1 VLVPSQRIVALFRAL
16 TGGTPADPRRKA
28 DWVGRIVVALAVAV
42 CMLFTATLRDSA
54 PVELVAFGVAVQPGR
69 TGDGS
74 IEARVTDTEGHPL
87 EGAVVRAF
95 VVDADGQVFFAGE
108 GRSGPDGQVPA
119 FEALPRGEAWLVA
132 YARARAR
139 ASTRVLVGGVR
150 RSVTLA
156 MREGRALAARVVDD
170 AGDPVEG
177 ATVRVQTTDPLP
189 HVIVTGK
196 DGAATFE
203 RLGAPPWSVMASAD
217 GYDPISRSGVYP
229 TEAPLELRLDKLGGF
244 EVTVVDDQGTP
255 EPFAEVLI
263 SGPGIWPARTTMTDG
278 AGVVL
283 ISGLFAGVYDLKARL
298 GDRISRTDF
307 SVPLPRGKVIERTLT
322 LEEGRYV
329 TVHVTDG
336 PAPKEGVLAPPV
348 EGADV
353 VLVEEGLSAFPVEA
367 KSGKDGVALLGP
379 ITEGVATVSARADG
393 FVPRIVGAD
402 AISDGEVTVPL
413 LRGGTILGDVR
424 DDRGFP
430 VDGATIEVFG
440 TDLDGMPIH
449 ESTDRSS
456 FRDDLFDFALS
467 GPVPLIPRGELGFM
481 PGPIPPIPRASDVF
495 GTGAPSAGDPW
506 VTGADGT
513 FRAGPIAPGRVQLLV
528 RHPEYTETLSDIV
541 PLASGGEAEVHIV
554 LQRGGRLEGRV
565 LEEDRLPVAG
575 ARIELA
581 AIEGTFESVTYT
593 ADDGTFA
600 VASVPKQLLVT
611 VMRPETPTEI
621 AERLVVDV
629 PPGERAEIE
638 IVLPKAREPSMFR
651 VVDDRGYPLSRVE
664 VRVTSLD
671 VATSFA
677 RTFFTDDDGQA
688 EVPGVVGLPLRV
700 VLERPG
706 QAPLAETVDAAA
718 KEQQFVMQR
727 SRTLKGS
734 VTARDGRDRIEGAD
748 VSLYTDQGARHVTTE
763 EYGDFVVEDLAEGRI
778 RIVVRHEGHA
788 PAEKV
793 LWFSGDERR
802 PIEIEPIDLVP
813 AGSVDGTVVGPDESP
828 VAGARVGHGGVPTYL
843 PVGMLPAGLV
853 QTDANGR
860 FTLGGLPEGKVRLE
874 AYSPELGRGS
884 VDDVEIR
891 ADRTTDRVVIQ
902 IPEQDY
908 DPKKLRGA
916 GSIALTLAEKS
927 GAVLVL
933 DVPEGGEAEVAGVE
947 PGDALVSV
955 GGVAVGSIERARE
968 ALSGPLA
975 QDVVVELSRE
985 LPKGGTSRLR
995 LRLRRE
1001 VVRR

>member
-1 VLVPSQRIVALFRAL
+1 MLVPSQRVVALFRAL
-16 TGGTPADPRRKA
+16 VGGPPGAPSGPTSWLDR
-28 DWVGRIVVALAVAV
+28 VIVVIAVAAS
-42 CMLFTATLRDSA
+42 MLFVATLRDDA
-54 PVELVAFGVAVQPGR
+54 PRALESFPAEAQLGR

-74 IEARVTDTEGHPL
+74 VEARVTDAGGHPL
-87 EGAVVRAF
+87 AGAVVRAF
-95 VVDADGQVFFAGE
+95 VVDAEGQVFFAGE
-108 GRSGPDGQVPA
+108 GRSGPDGLVPV

-132 YARARAR
+132 YAREHAR

-156 MREGRALAARVVDD
+156 MRDGHALSARVVDD
-170 AGDPVEG
+170 AGAPVDG
-177 ATVRVQTTDPLP
+177 ASVQVQTTDPLP

-196 DGAATFE
+196 DGVAVFE
-203 RLGAPPWSVMASAD
+203 RLGPPPWSVSATAE
-217 GYDPISRSGVYP
+217 GYDPISRTGVYP
-229 TEAPLELRLDKLGGF
+229 AEAPLELRLDKLGGF
-244 EVTVVDDQGTP
+244 EVTVVDAQGVP

-263 SGPGIWPARTTMTDG
+263 SGPGIWPARTTITDG
-278 AGVVL
+278 AGEVL
-283 ISGLFAGVYDLKARL
+283 ITGLFAGVYDLKARL
-298 GDRISRTDF
+298 GDRISRTDL

-336 PAPKEGVLAPPV
+336 PAPKEGVEAPPV
-348 EGADV
+348 KGADV

-367 KSGKDGVALLGP
+367 QSNEDGVAILGP

-402 AISDGEVTVPL
+402 AVTDDTVTIPL
-413 LRGGTILGDVR
+413 LRGGAILGDVR
-424 DDRGFP
+424 DERGFP
-430 VDGATIEVFG
+430 VAGATIEVFG

-456 FRDDLFDFALS
+456 FRDDLFDFALA
-467 GPVPLIPRGELGFM
+467 GPVPLVPRGELGFM

-495 GTGAPSAGDPW
+495 GSSAGRGGDPW
-506 VTGADGT
+506 VTAADGT
-513 FRAGPIAPGRVQLLV
+513 FRASPIAPGRVQLLV
-528 RHPEYTETLSDIV
+528 RHPEYTEAMSEV
-541 PLASGGEAEVHIV
+541 VSLASGGEAEVHIV
-554 LQRGGRLEGRV
+554 LHRGGRLEGRV

-575 ARIELA
+575 ARVELA
-581 AIEGTFESVTYT
+581 ALEGTFEQITYT

-600 VASVPKQLLVT
+600 IASVPTQLLVT
-611 VMRPETPTEI
+611 VMRPEAPTEI
-621 AERLVVDV
+621 AERLVVEV
-629 PPGERAEIE
+629 PAGERADVEI
-638 IVLPKAREPSMFR
+638 ILPKAREPSMFR

-671 VATSFA
+671 VASSFA
-677 RTFFTDDDGQA
+677 RTFFTDDDGQV

-706 QAPLAETVDAAA
+706 QAPLAETIDAAA

-734 VTARDGRDRIEGAD
+734 VTARDGRDRVEGAD
-748 VSLYTDQGARHVTTE
+748 VTLYTDQGARHVTTE
-763 EYGDFVVEDLAEGRI
+763 AYGEFVVDDLAEGRI
-778 RIVVRHEGHA
+778 RLVVRHESYA
-788 PAEKV
+788 QAERV
-793 LWFSGDERR
+793 IWFSGDERR
-802 PIEIEPIDLVP
+802 PIEIEPVDLVP
-813 AGSVDGTVVGPDESP
+813 AGMVDGTVIGPDEAP
-828 VAGARVGHGGVPTYL
+828 VAGARVGLGGVPTYL
-843 PVGMLPAGLV
+843 PVGKLPLGLV
-853 QTDANGR
+853 QTDSNGR
-860 FTLGGLPEGKVRLE
+860 FLLSGLPEGKVRLE

-884 VDDVEIR
+884 LEDVEIR

-902 IPEQDY
+902 IPEQSY

-955 GGVAVGSIERARE
+955 GGRAVASIEQARDG
-968 ALSGPLA
+968 LSGPLA
-975 QDVVVELSRE
+975 QDVVIELVRE
-985 LPKGGTSRLR
+985 LPKGGTTRLR